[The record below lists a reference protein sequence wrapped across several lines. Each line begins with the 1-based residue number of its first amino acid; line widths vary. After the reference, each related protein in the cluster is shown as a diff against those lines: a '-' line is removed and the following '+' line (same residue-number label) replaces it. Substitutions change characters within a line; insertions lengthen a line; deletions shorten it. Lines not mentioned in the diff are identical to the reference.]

1 MTMGM
6 QLECRWNANE
16 MQMVCNR
23 NVIGVQ
29 MECKWYAVGMHLV
42 YRQYR

>member
-1 MTMGM
+1 
-6 QLECRWNANE
+6 
-16 MQMVCNR
+16 MQMECNR

-29 MECKWYAVGMHLV
+29 LECKWYAVGMHLV